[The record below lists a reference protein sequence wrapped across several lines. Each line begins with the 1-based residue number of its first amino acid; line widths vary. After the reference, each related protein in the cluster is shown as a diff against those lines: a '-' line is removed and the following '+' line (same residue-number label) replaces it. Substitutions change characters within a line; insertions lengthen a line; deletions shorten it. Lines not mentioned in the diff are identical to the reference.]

1 MTASNWLVNRVAI
14 DGLEAWHFGGWDA
27 AVRTA
32 YPKAI

>member
-27 AVRTA
+27 VRTA